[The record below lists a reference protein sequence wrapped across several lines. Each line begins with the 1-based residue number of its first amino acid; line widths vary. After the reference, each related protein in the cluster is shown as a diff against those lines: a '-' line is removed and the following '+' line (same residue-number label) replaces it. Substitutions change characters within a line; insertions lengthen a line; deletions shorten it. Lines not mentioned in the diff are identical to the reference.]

1 MLYDCPEC
9 GLPAE
14 VTTVGDVYGTDG
26 PVPVVRVRC
35 AAAHWFLGPDETLRR
50 LLPDPRSS
58 SSHR

>member
-14 VTTVGDVYGTDG
+14 VTTVGHADSTDG
-26 PVPVVRVRC
+26 PVEVVRVRC
-35 AAAHWFLGPDETLRR
+35 ASAHWFLGPGETLRR

-58 SSHR
+58 SGRR